1 MARTLSTLS
10 AEAIRDHV
18 ADAPTLEAFGRSIV
32 QGALLAAAES
42 ITTKK
47 SKTGTIELGG
57 KITVSGEAS
66 AHDPSI
72 SGGCYKVCLVL
83 EPRPAGGPFRVCW
96 WECWGTRSS

>member
-1 MARTLSTLS
+1 MARTVTILN

-18 ADAPTLEAFGRSIV
+18 AVAPTLEAFGRSLV
-32 QGALLAAAES
+32 QGALLAAAET
-42 ITTKK
+42 ITAKK

-57 KITVSGEAS
+57 KITVSGEVS

-72 SGGCYKVCLVL
+72 SGGCYKVCVVL
-83 EPRPAGGPFRVCW
+83 EPRPATGAFRVCW